1 MATLVLNKL
10 SPVIYKRTQSCL
22 MIIPSAFIIRKKDN
36 IAVEL
41 MSCLAKAFHNHNRT
55 KTREI
60 LSNRCKDYRNDYR
73 NAQLLIYNDIGAL
86 IIAFGRQDCTTDQ
99 ELNKNVERLLD
110 EIIKF

>member
-10 SPVIYKRTQSCL
+10 SPVIIQS
-22 MIIPSAFIIRKKDN
+22 PSLIRKKDN
-36 IAVEL
+36 MAVEL
-41 MSCLAKAFHNHNRT
+41 MSCLNTAFHNLT
-55 KTREI
+55 LTREI